1 MIHLICDMS
10 KNLVKF
16 FSYVVKEKV
25 EGLRALFG
33 RKKLLYEDAL
43 LQGYELCIQTPKD
56 LSDTTPKGSPLNMS
70 PREIIRKNFGE
81 NYELYTI
88 RAHPDKTVPGKIW
101 YISPEEFE
109 YLREWEMIDRG
120 MSEDI
125 IAKAMTGD
133 GDLVTVRT
141 YGLIKEP
148 EKITKVID
156 SSYVREEMPTKKKLA
171 RKRQVRLDCVARRKA
186 RDKGFKT

>member
-1 MIHLICDMS
+1 MS
-10 KNLVKF
+10 KNSVKF

-33 RKKLLYEDAL
+33 RKKLLYEDAV

-56 LSDTTPKGSPLNMS
+56 LSDVVPKNSPSNMS
-70 PREIIRKNFGE
+70 PREIIKKNFGE
-81 NYELYTI
+81 NYELYAI
-88 RAHPDKTVPGKIW
+88 RAHPNKTVPGKIW

-109 YLREWEMIDRG
+109 YLREWEMIDYG

-125 IAKAMTGD
+125 IAKAMTED

-141 YGLIKEP
+141 YGLVKEP
-148 EKITKVID
+148 GEITKVID
-156 SSYVREEMPTKKKLA
+156 PSYMREELPTKKKLA
-171 RKRQVRLDCVARRKA
+171 RKRQVRLDYIARKKA
-186 RDKGFKT
+186 KNKSSKV

>member
-1 MIHLICDMS
+1 M
-10 KNLVKF
+10 KRNLAKF

-33 RKKLLYEDAL
+33 RKNLLYEDAL

-56 LSDTTPKGSPLNMS
+56 LSDVVPKNSPSNMS
-70 PREIIRKNFGE
+70 PREIIGKNFGE
-81 NYELYTI
+81 TYELYTI
-88 RAHPDKTVPGKIW
+88 RANPNKTVPGKIW

-109 YLREWEMIDRG
+109 YLREWEMIDYG

-125 IAKAMTGD
+125 VAQAKTEE

-141 YGLIKEP
+141 YGLVKEP

-156 SSYVREEMPTKKKLA
+156 SSYIREEISTKKKLA
-171 RKRQVRLDCVARRKA
+171 RKRQVRLDYIARKKA
-186 RDKGFKT
+186 EKKGFIKA